1 MRLPFGAVT
10 ALLALLACFARD
22 VHCVGGGGP
31 GPPGAAAVPNCTTPE
46 PAWQKSSWWPAG
58 ALFRCGCG
66 FVSSGSASA
75 WNDVAVC
82 QALGDLLFATAGPQ
96 AAHMAVQQTVQPFNF
111 YWANWK
117 AAGWMDAVVNISTN
131 YCTFDRVTCGVSLTG
146 VTSAKGYG
154 LTLSNNNLTGTL
166 PASFSALTGL
176 AFDLLD
182 MAQLPNL
189 TIDPAILVPFASTLT
204 YLSMTGTKLAGGT
217 LPPTLG
223 SLTMMRILQAGL
235 SGLTGTL
242 PAELGSLSRLQSL
255 TLSTNSITGGIPD
268 SWSSLSAL
276 VTLYL
281 DHNLLSGPL
290 SNTALCAM
298 KSLAYLD
305 LSANSFSGSIP
316 SLGSCNQALQL
327 SYLDLKSNAFTGK
340 LSCRVRF
347 TCAR

>member
-1 MRLPFGAVT
+1 MPRVERLMRLPFGAVT

-22 VHCVGGGGP
+22 VHCS
-31 GPPGAAAVPNCTTPE
+31 GPPAVPNCTTPE

-96 AAHMAVQQTVQPFNF
+96 AALMTVQQTVQPFNF

-176 AFDLLD
+176 ADFNLLD
-182 MAQLPNL
+182 MSQLPNL
-189 TIDPAILVPFASTLT
+189 TIDPTILVPFASTLT
-204 YLSMTGTKLAGGT
+204 YLSVTGTKLAGGT

-223 SLTMMRILQAGL
+223 SLTMMRFLQSGL
-235 SGLTGTL
+235 NGLTGTL
-242 PAELGSLSRLQSL
+242 PAELGSLSRLEGL

-281 DHNLLSGPL
+281 DHNSLSGPL
-290 SNTALCAM
+290 SNTALCGM
-298 KSLAYLD
+298 TSLAYLD

-340 LSCRVRF
+340 FSSRVRF
-347 TCAR
+347 ACAR